1 MLHSLSFPLCVDKK
15 ITKKASDHFSDKLQ
29 IKGNGLL
36 NEYEMHEKEGAGWGC
51 NSIKRAVG
59 GGGIYW

>member
-1 MLHSLSFPLCVDKK
+1 MDKK